1 MDKKTKIIIAIFVLV
16 ALTGGFDTIMAI
28 GAKALVLLLLIIGV
42 KAIIESFKK
51 E

>member
-1 MDKKTKIIIAIFVLV
+1 MDKKTKIIIAIFVLG

-28 GAKALVLLLLIIGV
+28 GAKALVLLLLIFGV
-42 KAIIESFKK
+42 KTIIESFKK